1 MRNGSRAKRLL
12 VTGGAGYLGA
22 AVVRAAGEWEV
33 ACTRFRRPPPGD
45 LNCKVVDVDLREAD
59 AMARVFEAWRPDA
72 VVHTA
77 VSNGSSD
84 EVTCL
89 ADVAAHVAASA
100 ADVGARLVHL
110 SSDAVL
116 SGTGAPFPDDAPPK
130 PLSPYGIAKAKAE
143 LRVLARY
150 PAATLVRTSLIFGLA
165 PLDKHNRWMVDA
177 LLTGQDVHLYRDE
190 IVCPIWVQNLA
201 AAVVE
206 LAGLHAPGHLN
217 VAGSQP
223 MSRWDFG
230 LRILAALG
238 MPPGP
243 NLRQASIS
251 DQMPARPGDRTLD
264 IAMAKAVLTTPLL
277 SVDEALAIQLAGASV
292 PSEVKT

>member
-1 MRNGSRAKRLL
+1 MRRDKPRLL

-33 ACTRFRRPPPGD
+33 ACTRYRRMPPDD
-45 LNCKVVDVDLREAD
+45 LDCKVFALDLREAV
-59 AMARVFEAWRPDA
+59 AVARVFEAWRPDA

-77 VSNGSSD
+77 LSNGSSD
-84 EVTCL
+84 EVACL
-89 ADVAAHVAASA
+89 ADVADHVAATA
-100 ADVGARLVHL
+100 AALGARLIHL

-116 SGTGAPFPDDAPPK
+116 NELGAPYADGSAPAPM
-130 PLSPYGIAKAKAE
+130 SPYGEAKAE
-143 LRVLARY
+143 AERRV
-150 PAATLVRTSLIFGLA
+150 ATRHSSATIVRTSLIFGLA

-177 LLTGQDVHLYRDE
+177 LLAGNEVRLYRDE

-206 LAGLHAPGHLN
+206 LAGLHAPGNLN

-223 MSRWDFG
+223 LSRWDFG

-238 MPPGP
+238 IPPGP
-243 NLRQASIS
+243 NLRQASVA
-251 DQMPARPGDRTLD
+251 DQVPARPGDRTLD
-264 IAMAKAVLTTPLL
+264 IGRAAGMLRTRLL
-277 SVDEALAIQLAGASV
+277 SVDEALDIQTGAGAALW
-292 PSEVKT
+292 